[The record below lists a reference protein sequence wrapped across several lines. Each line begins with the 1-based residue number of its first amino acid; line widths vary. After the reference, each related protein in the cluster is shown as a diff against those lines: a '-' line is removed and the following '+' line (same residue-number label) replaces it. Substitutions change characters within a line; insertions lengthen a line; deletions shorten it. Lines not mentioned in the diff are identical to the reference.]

1 MNKKI
6 VTTVDK
12 SHKEYIYKFNSK
24 YNNKY
29 KLINKKTK
37 LLKELNNLKKI
48 DYKNYSNKII
58 EKKANLLQEIENIEN
73 NLKLINS
80 NIDESLYFNN
90 TIDYL
95 SKYYSEKKEV
105 KIKKKIKINDF
116 FNKNKNKNIKKKNN
130 KSNILKNYLSESN
143 QIQTNNLKNNIYKPK
158 YCSQKYCKGE
168 LILHLSDG
176 YIICNKCGICSDIL
190 LDSDKPNY
198 KNPIPDCSTYAYKR
212 LNHLNEWL
220 AQFQAKESTD
230 IPDFVYEQILKEIKK
245 RKLINKR
252 ISAIKMRDIL
262 KKLDFNKYYEHI
274 QHIINKVTGAP
285 PPKITKEIEEKLRWM
300 FREMQEPFALY
311 CPKTRKNFLN
321 YSFTLRKCFEL
332 LELNDYLPCFSLLK
346 SNEKLKEQDIIWEK
360 ICNHIGWTFI
370 PSI

>member
-95 SKYYSEKKEV
+95 SK
-105 KIKKKIKINDF
+105 N
-116 FNKNKNKNIKKKNN
+116 
-130 KSNILKNYLSESN
+130 
-143 QIQTNNLKNNIYKPK
+143 
-158 YCSQKYCKGE
+158 
-168 LILHLSDG
+168 
-176 YIICNKCGICSDIL
+176 
-190 LDSDKPNY
+190 
-198 KNPIPDCSTYAYKR
+198 
-212 LNHLNEWL
+212 
-220 AQFQAKESTD
+220 
-230 IPDFVYEQILKEIKK
+230 
-245 RKLINKR
+245 
-252 ISAIKMRDIL
+252 
-262 KKLDFNKYYEHI
+262 
-274 QHIINKVTGAP
+274 
-285 PPKITKEIEEKLRWM
+285 
-300 FREMQEPFALY
+300 
-311 CPKTRKNFLN
+311 
-321 YSFTLRKCFEL
+321 
-332 LELNDYLPCFSLLK
+332 
-346 SNEKLKEQDIIWEK
+346 
-360 ICNHIGWTFI
+360 
-370 PSI
+370 